1 MANTYYRGQGKVW
14 IATRDS
20 TGRTSG
26 FTEVGDAEALT
37 INQAE
42 TFDDVYESQSGA
54 RAKVVHSSI
63 QLDVNFE
70 MTILNFSGDNLKR
83 ALLGSNAAVAGAS
96 ITNEAHKAYKGAAIF
111 TKYPG
116 ISAVTVTNVAGS
128 TTYVSGT
135 DYTVDATTGR
145 IDFLTGGSITNGDTV
160 HVDYT
165 HGAVDAVVESLV
177 DTDNREYVIVFEGK
191 NMNQQGTPVIVR
203 CHRAYM
209 NLAAALSLLGTAT
222 QRFQVTGSLL
232 PAPEITTTGMSKFMN
247 VTIKDLN

>member
-14 IATRDS
+14 IASRDS
-20 TGRTSG
+20 LGRTSG
-26 FTEVGDAEALT
+26 FTEIGDAEALT

-54 RAKVVHSSI
+54 RTKVVHSAI
-63 QLDVNFE
+63 QLDVNFD

-83 ALLGSNAAVAGAS
+83 ALLGSSAAVVAGTVA
-96 ITNEAHKAYKGAAIF
+96 NEAHAAYKGASIF
-111 TKYPG
+111 TKVPG
-116 ISAVTVTNVAGS
+116 ISAVVVTDVAGT
-128 TTYVSGT
+128 TTYAVGT
-135 DYTVDATTGR
+135 DYTVDAAAGR
-145 IDFLTGGSITNGDTV
+145 IDFTAGGTIVNGALV

-165 HGAVDAVVESLV
+165 HAGVDALVESLV
-177 DTDNREYVIVFEGK
+177 DTDNREYIIVFEGK

-222 QRFQVTGSLL
+222 QRFEVSGSLL
-232 PAPEITTTGMSKFMN
+232 PAPEITTAGLSKFMN

>member
-37 INQAE
+37 VNQAE
-42 TFDDVYESQSGA
+42 TFDDVYESQTGA
-54 RAKVVHSSI
+54 RSKVVHSSI
-63 QLDVNFE
+63 QTDVSFAL
-70 MTILNFSGDNLKR
+70 TILNFSGDNLKR
-83 ALLGSNAAVAGAS
+83 ALLGTSTAVTGAS
-96 ITNEAHKAYKGAAIF
+96 ITDEAHYAKRGASIF

-116 ISAVTVTNVAGS
+116 ISTVTITNAAGS

-135 DYTVDATTGR
+135 DYIVDAATGR
-145 IDFLTGGSITNGDTV
+145 IDFPAASTITDGANV
-160 HVDYT
+160 LVDYT
-165 HGAVDAVVESLV
+165 HAAVDAVVESLV

-209 NLAAALSLLGTAT
+209 NLATALSLLGTAT
-222 QRFQVTGSLL
+222 QRFEVTGSLL
-232 PAPEITTTGMSKFMN
+232 PAPEITTSGVSKFMN